1 MFAEWKRCGAEG
13 IMNELEYPRIYCYT
27 SRHVCLHITLRVMTK
42 IGNGFQS
49 AVCLQ
54 SVQGDIYQVSNI
66 VPRVNTPSHIT
77 FPPDL
82 MRICPNQISVIFNWT
97 CVLTSGTTKHFI
109 VYIIVKNLGGD
120 IIIVIL
126 IGFIRILL
134 TGGHQRRVQFSS
146 AMFGS

>member
-1 MFAEWKRCGAEG
+1 MFAEWKRYGAEG

-54 SVQGDIYQVSNI
+54 SVQGDIYQVSNV

-97 CVLTSGTTKHFI
+97 CVLTSGTTKYFI
-109 VYIIVKNLGGD
+109 VYGGSSFSLTTFTDHFVQLDNLD
-120 IIIVIL
+120 SWSL
-126 IGFIRILL
+126 RWWRSFR
-134 TGGHQRRVQFSS
+134 
-146 AMFGS
+146 